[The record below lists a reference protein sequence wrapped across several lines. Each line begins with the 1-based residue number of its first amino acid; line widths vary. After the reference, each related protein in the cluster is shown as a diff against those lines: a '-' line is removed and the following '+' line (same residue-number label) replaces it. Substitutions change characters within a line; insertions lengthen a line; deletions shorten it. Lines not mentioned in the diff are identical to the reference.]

1 MNAHADPATATRPNS
16 GSPASGS
23 PVRLIVL
30 IGVLLLA
37 VGGLAYDFFVA
48 GPQSEKA
55 YEEILKMYDAKNEK
69 SISDGGIVKSDDV
82 KQIVGFAPTYT
93 QREKDYTVEWYCWW
107 GKIPVLTTWK
117 RYITVVYGPSGTFVS
132 HHKNE
137 PPAAES
143 LGVYAVSTGEAP
155 TSDMPAPE
163 NFDSAA
169 DGGAEGKSGRSK
181 GVGAKEGDVSEE
193 KPAEEKP
200 ATAEDKPAEDKPAEE
215 KPAEEKPADEKP
227 ADEKPADEKPADEKP
242 AEEKPA
248 EDKPAESKS
257 EEAQKADDAP
267 AAA

>member
-16 GSPASGS
+16 GPTSGS

-55 YEEILKMYDAKNEK
+55 YDDILKMYDAKNEK
-69 SISDGGIVKSDDV
+69 AINDGGIVKSDDV

-143 LGVYAVSTGEAP
+143 LGVYTVSKEGEGAS
-155 TSDMPAPE
+155 TDMPAAE
-163 NFDSAA
+163 SFDSAA
-169 DGGAEGKSGRSK
+169 DGGAEGKPGRGK
-181 GVGAKEGDVSEE
+181 GTDSKEGDVSEE
-193 KPAEEKP
+193 KP
-200 ATAEDKPAEDKPAEE
+200 AEDKPAEDKPAEE
-215 KPAEEKPADEKP
+215 KPAED
-227 ADEKPADEKPADEKP
+227 
-242 AEEKPA
+242 KPA

-257 EEAQKADDAP
+257 EEAPKADDAP
-267 AAA
+267 AAAEPKSNAEPKSDP

>member
-1 MNAHADPATATRPNS
+1 MNAHADPATAPRPNS
-16 GSPASGS
+16 GSPTSGS

-30 IGVLLLA
+30 IGLLLLA

-55 YEEILKMYDAKNEK
+55 YEEILKMYDTKNEK

-143 LGVYAVSTGEAP
+143 LGVYTVSKEGEGAS
-155 TSDMPAPE
+155 TDMPAAE

-169 DGGAEGKSGRSK
+169 DGGAEGKSGRGK
-181 GVGAKEGDVSEE
+181 GTGAKEGDVSEE
-193 KPAEEKP
+193 KPAGDKP
-200 ATAEDKPAEDKPAEE
+200 AGDKPAGDKPAEDKPAEDKPAED
-215 KPAEEKPADEKP
+215 KPAED
-227 ADEKPADEKPADEKP
+227 
-242 AEEKPA
+242 KPA

-257 EEAQKADDAP
+257 EEAPKADAP
-267 AAA
+267 AAAEPKSDP

>member
-1 MNAHADPATATRPNS
+1 
-16 GSPASGS
+16 
-23 PVRLIVL
+23 VL
-30 IGVLLLA
+30 IGLLLVA

-93 QREKDYTVEWYCWW
+93 QREKDHTVEWYCWW

-143 LGVYAVSTGEAP
+143 LGVYVVSSEGDAP
-155 TSDMPAPE
+155 TADMPAPE
-163 NFDSAA
+163 NFDSAP
-169 DGGAEGKSGRSK
+169 GGPGPGGKSKRGK
-181 GVGAKEGDVSEE
+181 GMTPKDGAVSEE
-193 KPAEEKP
+193 KP
-200 ATAEDKPAEDKPAEE
+200 AEDKPAEDKPAEE
-215 KPAEEKPADEKP
+215 KPAEEKPSE
-227 ADEKPADEKPADEKP
+227 EKP
-242 AEEKPA
+242 AEENPEPA
-248 EDKPAESKS
+248 SKS
-257 EEAQKADDAP
+257 QDAPKADDAP
-267 AAA
+267 ATP